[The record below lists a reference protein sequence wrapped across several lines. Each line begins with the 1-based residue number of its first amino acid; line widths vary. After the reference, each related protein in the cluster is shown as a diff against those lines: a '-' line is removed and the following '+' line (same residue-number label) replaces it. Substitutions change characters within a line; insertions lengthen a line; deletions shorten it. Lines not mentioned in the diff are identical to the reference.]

1 MFIFITAALLGAIL
15 ALALISIRFLVSDN
29 LAKKF
34 YKLFAIA
41 DLAMI
46 AVIIGGWAVRSL
58 VPGWFVAFFGNI
70 ATVLLMSQLIC
81 GILVVCAVVARFFYR
96 KFHKPTRFNPARR
109 RMLAYSLLYPIFS
122 LSTALYGNRIEKNSD
137 VDNFYDVPIK
147 NLPPELENFR
157 LAQISDLHLG
167 AYFSLERLENLLKRI
182 SDAKPDLLAITGDI
196 FDDNSMNPAA
206 IKLVDSFSDKFKF
219 GIYYIHGN
227 HEHFRRIDAI
237 EQMLKQTKIHFLLNS
252 AENVTSKLYILGVDY
267 PRGLPVMNL
276 GDDSEREKLF
286 AEKRKNFVDKAME
299 NVPDDAIKIL
309 LAHHP
314 EFIDDGAQ
322 RNFALTLTGH
332 THGSQ
337 FGIFGVP
344 LFPVFKYTRGIV
356 KIGDSIGYVH
366 VGNGSWF
373 PFRFGC
379 PPEIAYFTLKTI

>member
-1 MFIFITAALLGAIL
+1 MFIIIVAALLGAIL
-15 ALALISIRFLVSDN
+15 ALTLISIRFLVSDH

-41 DLAMI
+41 DLAII
-46 AVIIGGWAVRSL
+46 AVIVGGWAIRSL

-70 ATVLLMSQLIC
+70 ATVFLMSQLIC
-81 GILVVCAVVARFFYR
+81 GILVICAVVTRFFYR
-96 KFHKPTRFNPARR
+96 KFAKPKRFNPARR
-109 RMLAYSLLYPIFS
+109 RMLAYSLFYPIFS

-137 VDNFYDVPIK
+137 VENFFDVPIK
-147 NLPPELENFR
+147 NLPPELEGFR

-167 AYFSLERLENLLKRI
+167 AYFSLERLENLLQRI
-182 SDAKPDLLAITGDI
+182 ADSKPDLLAITGDI

-206 IKLVDSFSDKFKF
+206 IKLVDSFNDKFKF
-219 GIYYIHGN
+219 GIFYIHGN
-227 HEHFRRIDAI
+227 HEYFRGISAI
-237 EQMLKQTKIHFLLNS
+237 EKLLAQTKIHFLLNS

-267 PRGLPVMNL
+267 PRGAPIMNS
-276 GDDSEREKLF
+276 GDDNERKKNF
-286 AEKRKNFVDKAME
+286 AAARKNFVDKAME

-314 EFIDDGAQ
+314 EFIDDGAE

-337 FGIFGVP
+337 FGIFGLP
-344 LFPVFKYTRGIV
+344 LFPVFKYTRGVV
-356 KIGDSIGYVH
+356 KIGDSFGYVH

-379 PPEIAYFTLKTI
+379 PPEIAYFTLKGV